1 MSAVYNPPFP
11 HRCKIIRKVRMD
23 ITSDEPFV
31 DEFADEDN
39 VSDPFEEQTVE
50 TEDEQTPETPVDDVM
65 LIYEGDC
72 MAYPK
77 HTTSASGDVITSLRG
92 LAIPVTSDGW
102 VEREI
107 MPMKNDEVYVWRGLQ
122 REYGKIADVNAANF
136 GGTEIIWKVDGN

>member
-1 MSAVYNPPFP
+1 MAVYNPPFP
-11 HRCKIIRKVRMD
+11 HRCKIIRKVRKD
-23 ITSDEPFV
+23 IISDEPFV

-39 VSDPFEEQTVE
+39 VSDPFVEEQVSDNEEVE
-50 TEDEQTPETPVDDVM
+50 QSTEPTDDVL

-92 LAIPVTSDGW
+92 LAMPVTSDGW
-102 VEREI
+102 VERDI
-107 MPMKNDEVYVWRGLQ
+107 IPMKNDEVYVWRGLQ
-122 REYGKIADVNAANF
+122 REYGKITDVNAANF